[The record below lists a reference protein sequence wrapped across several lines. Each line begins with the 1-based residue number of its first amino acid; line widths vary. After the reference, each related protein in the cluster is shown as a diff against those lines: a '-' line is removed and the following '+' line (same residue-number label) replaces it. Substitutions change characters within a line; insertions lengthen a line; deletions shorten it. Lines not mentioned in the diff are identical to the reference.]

1 MEGVFV
7 GVDVSK
13 DRLDV
18 HVLPSE
24 AAFSVE
30 RTSAGV
36 AALAERLAE
45 LEPVLVAME
54 ATGGFET
61 IVAAGLAAAG
71 LPLAVIN
78 PRQIRAF
85 AQAVGK
91 RAKTDPLDAQV
102 IARFAQAVRPEPRAV
117 ADEQAQTLGELVAR
131 RRQLVEMMV
140 AERNRRRSLT
150 RSRLIKGVDRVLA
163 ALQQELT
170 TLESDIDETIRRSPV
185 WRETEE
191 LMTSVPGVG
200 QKTAHSLIA
209 ELPELGRLD
218 HKRIAAL
225 AGLAPYN
232 RDSGRF
238 RGQRCISGGRGP
250 VRTALYMAA
259 TVAARHN
266 PVLKIFAE
274 RLRTAGKRP
283 KQVLIA
289 VARKL
294 LLILNAI
301 LRERRPWQPT

>member
-1 MEGVFV
+1 MDEIFV

-18 HVLPSE
+18 HVLPLE
-24 AAFSVE
+24 ERFAVE

-36 AALAERLAE
+36 AALAERLAA
-45 LEPVLVAME
+45 LSPTLVAME

-61 IVAAGLAAAG
+61 LVAAGLAAAG

-85 AQAVGK
+85 AQALG
-91 RAKTDPLDAQV
+91 RQAKTDPLDAQV
-102 IARFAQAVRPEPRAV
+102 IASFAQAVRPAPRPV
-117 ADEQAQTLGELVAR
+117 AEAHAQALGELIAR

-140 AERNRRRSLT
+140 QERNRRRTLVQPKLI
-150 RSRLIKGVDRVLA
+150 RSVDRVLA
-163 ALQQELT
+163 ALQQELAA
-170 TLESDIDETIRRSPV
+170 LEQEIDHTIRGSPV
-185 WRETEE
+185 WREHES
-191 LMTSVPGVG
+191 LLTSVPGVG
-200 QKTAHSLIA
+200 DKTARTLIA

-218 HKRIAAL
+218 RKQIAAL

-232 RDSGRF
+232 RDSGRY
-238 RGQRCISGGRGP
+238 RGQRRIGGGRAP

-266 PVLKIFAE
+266 PVLKPFAL
-274 RLRTAGKRP
+274 RLKAAGKRP

-294 LLILNAI
+294 LTILNAM
-301 LRERRPWQPT
+301 LRDQKPWLAA

>member
-301 LRERRPWQPT
+301 LRERRPWQPA

>member
-1 MEGVFV
+1 METVFV

-18 HVLPSE
+18 HLLPSE
-24 AAFSVE
+24 EAFSVE

-36 AALAERLAE
+36 AALAERLTG
-45 LEPVLVAME
+45 LSPGLVAME

-61 IVAAGLAAAG
+61 LVAAGLASAG

-102 IARFAQAVRPEPRAV
+102 IARFAQAVRPDPRPI
-117 ADEQAQTLGELVAR
+117 ADEEAQMLGELVAR

-140 AERNRRRSLT
+140 AERNRRRSVT
-150 RSRLIKGVDRVLA
+150 RPRLIKGIDRVLA
-163 ALQQELT
+163 ALQHELT
-170 TLESDIDETIRRSPV
+170 ALEQDIDQTIRGSPV
-185 WRETEE
+185 WREAED
-191 LMTSVPGVG
+191 LLTSVPGVG
-200 QKTAHSLIA
+200 DKTARTLLA
-209 ELPELGRLD
+209 ELPELGSLD
-218 HKRIAAL
+218 RKQIAAL

-238 RGQRCISGGRGP
+238 RGQRRIAGGRAP

-259 TVAARHN
+259 LVARRHN
-266 PVLKIFAE
+266 PVLKPFAE
-274 RLRTAGKRP
+274 RLRAAGKTP

-294 LLILNAI
+294 LVILNAI
-301 LRERRPWQPT
+301 LRDRRPWQTA